1 MQRGAMPKAVI
12 ITGAP
17 RSGTTLVC
25 SLLNRLPDLVA
36 LNETMEV
43 AALAAL
49 DGDAARVEAVARYL
63 ADVRQAIAERG
74 RKPERRLRGE
84 GDNMFLPAAAG
95 ERRWAGA
102 EMAWVP
108 LRKPLGPDFTLA
120 LKHPNAFAALL
131 PELRQGFD
139 CWALVRN
146 PLAVLASWRTLDH
159 PIRRGHAPMAEALDP
174 ALAQRLAAIEDD
186 GPRRLALL
194 DWYFRRFLEVL
205 EPERILRYED
215 LIASNGACLA
225 ALAPQARQLPKLSDA
240 PLENRNDNALHGAA
254 AEALEDAET
263 LLADPNQACWRLYD
277 RAEVAALRDALRSK
291 GTSSAGP
298 TLREPPA
305 QVDAAVSRH
314 APGSHKPPSSGQ
326 PGLFPGSPSLE
337 PPAAGAYQ
345 PKLSFMIVGAQKC
358 GTTALAEYLREHP
371 QIGMPVEEG
380 HVFDAPD
387 FSPDWSPKEI
397 DERYAPR
404 LEHCQPGALLGEAT
418 PMYMFLPEVAA
429 ALRRY
434 NPNLKLIVLLR
445 DRVER
450 AISQYYM
457 NIGYGKEKAPLW
469 LALLAEP
476 LRLRRCP
483 SPRQWGSALRVCSY
497 RSRGLYSRQL
507 RNLYKHFPPRQVL
520 IAHNGDLLADH
531 QTLLRQVFAFLG
543 VAEDAKM
550 RPLVAFPR
558 PPSAGGALVVRGSEA
573 AKQTL
578 TLLNDSSKRRHPVV
592 SQLLRLSYLREGK
605 RLDIQRP

>member
-1 MQRGAMPKAVI
+1 MQRGFMPKAVI

-36 LNETMEV
+36 LNETMAV
-43 AALAAL
+43 AALAAM
-49 DGDAARVEAVARYL
+49 DGNAARVAAVAQYL
-63 ADVRQAIAERG
+63 ADVRQTIAERAQQ
-74 RKPERRLRGE
+74 PERRLRGE

-131 PELRQGFD
+131 PELRHSFD

-146 PLAVLASWRTLDH
+146 PLAVLASWRPLDH
-159 PIRRGHAPMAEALDP
+159 PIRHGHAPMAEALDP
-174 ALAQRLAAIEDD
+174 ALAQQLAAIEDD
-186 GPRRLALL
+186 GARRLALL

-215 LIASNGACLA
+215 LIASNGASLA
-225 ALAPQARQLPKLSDA
+225 ALAHQARQLPKLLDA
-240 PLENRNDNALHGAA
+240 PLENRNGNALHGAA
-254 AEALEDAET
+254 AEALEEAET
-263 LLADPNQACWRLYD
+263 LLADPDQACWRFYD
-277 RAEVAALRDALRSK
+277 RAEVAALRDALRPNPSP
-291 GTSSAGP
+291 G
-298 TLREPPA
+298 PPA
-305 QVDAAVSRH
+305 V
-314 APGSHKPPSSGQ
+314 
-326 PGLFPGSPSLE
+326 
-337 PPAAGAYQ
+337 GAYQ

-371 QIGMPVEEG
+371 QIGMPLEEG

-387 FSPDWSPKEI
+387 FSPDWSPQEI
-397 DERYAPR
+397 DQRYAPR

-418 PMYMFLPEVAA
+418 PMYLFLPEVAA

-434 NPNLKLIVLLR
+434 NPDLKLIVLLR

-457 NIGYGKEKAPLW
+457 NVGSGKEQAPLW

-476 LRLRRCP
+476 LRLWRCP
-483 SPRQWGSALRVCSY
+483 SSRQWGSALRVRSY

-507 RNLYKHFPPRQVL
+507 RNLYRQFPPQQVL

-558 PPSAGGALVVRGSEA
+558 PPSAGGALVVREGEA
-573 AKQTL
+573 AKPAL
-578 TLLNDSSKRRHPVV
+578 TPPNASSKRRHPVV
-592 SQLLRLSYLREGK
+592 SRLLRLSYLREGK
-605 RLDIQRP
+605 RLDIQRL